1 MAVDIKPQSAEQ
13 AEMLIEM
20 AVQGW
25 WRKKAQIRMTEY
37 VRLLGQEWS
46 KQDSYPGEHDVTRQL
61 QMKVAEAMWRSQGVQ
76 SERGDIG
83 CEGLRG
89 DNGVIWRAQGET
101 ASTDMREWIDH
112 LAQVRLNDTGV
123 Q

>member
-1 MAVDIKPQSAEQ
+1 MVAVDIKPQSAEQ

-25 WRKKAQIRMTEY
+25 WRRKAQMRMTEY

-46 KQDSYPGEHDVTRQL
+46 KQDRHPGEHDVTRQL
-61 QMKVAEAMWRSQGVQ
+61 QMKVAESMWRSQGVQ

-89 DNGVIWRAQGET
+89 DNVVIWQAQGET
-101 ASTDMREWIDH
+101 ASTDMRE
-112 LAQVRLNDTGV
+112 
-123 Q
+123 